1 MSIAGAGG
9 AAHLPGMI
17 ASKTIIPVLGVPVKS
32 KNLNGID
39 SLLSIVQM
47 PPGVPV
53 GTLAIGNAGAQNAAL
68 LAASIIATSDDEIA
82 KNLKNLEKKTK
93 LNLLKNT
100 PLMSN
105 TLLPLGSSIGIL
117 GGGQLGRMIAMS
129 CIELG
134 YKSFVYCPKGD
145 NPAVEVSSQHIIGD
159 WNNDLLLNKFISSV
173 DAVTIEF
180 ENIPIEVIQKVEKQL
195 LVYPNSKVL
204 STSQYRPHE
213 KKYAKLSGID
223 VPRWWLINSKND
235 LEFAMNELDG
245 EGILKTTS
253 LGYDGKGQNK
263 KISKRDTPD
272 KIWETIKGKEFIL
285 EEEFVNFNSE
295 ISFLICRRKNKEF
308 CIFPPTENKH
318 KDGILNKS
326 KAPADLSEETW
337 LSGAAKVSKL
347 AEDLELNGLLAVE
360 FFY

>member
-1 MSIAGAGG
+1 
-9 AAHLPGMI
+9 
-17 ASKTIIPVLGVPVKS
+17 
-32 KNLNGID
+32 
-39 SLLSIVQM
+39 
-47 PPGVPV
+47 
-53 GTLAIGNAGAQNAAL
+53 
-68 LAASIIATSDDEIA
+68 
-82 KNLKNLEKKTK
+82 
-93 LNLLKNT
+93 
-100 PLMSN
+100 MSN

-145 NPAVEVSSQHIIGD
+145 NPAIEVSSQHIIGD

-253 LGYDGKGQNK
+253 FGYDGKGQL

-285 EEEFVNFNSE
+285 EEFVNFNSE

-326 KAPADLSEETW
+326 KAPADVSEETW

-360 FFY
+360 FFLLENGELLFNEMAPRPHNSFHWTMDGLLCSQFNQLVRCITGIPFGDVSISSSWEMINLLSENFSDLTKYYSEKNKIYLYNKNGIKTKRKLGHINRLIN